1 MRYQTLLFDVD
12 DTLLDFQAA
21 EKQAL
26 QELFQAE
33 GLILTAE
40 LERDY
45 KKINQ
50 ERWAAFEQ
58 GQMSREEVVN
68 GRFGAF
74 FARYERQVD
83 SRALEQKYRAF
94 LNEGHQLL
102 GNSRQV
108 VAELAKQA
116 DLYVV
121 TNGVSKTQMK
131 RLTDAKLLPYFK
143 EIIVSEA
150 TGYQKPMRE
159 FFDYT
164 FKRIPNL
171 SKTQTVMIGDSLT
184 SDIQGGVNAGI
195 DTVWFNPKAL
205 PAPPTIQPTYR
216 IRQLE
221 ELYEILS

>member
-26 QELFQAE
+26 HELFQAE
-33 GLILTAE
+33 GLVLTAE
-40 LERDY
+40 LERAY

-50 ERWAAFEQ
+50 ERWQAFEQ

-74 FARYERQVD
+74 FARYGRAVD
-83 SRALEQKYRAF
+83 SLALEQKYREF

-108 VAELAKQA
+108 IAELAKQA

-164 FKRIPNL
+164 FNKIPNL
-171 SKTQTVMIGDSLT
+171 NKEQTVIIGDSLT
-184 SDIQGGVNAGI
+184 SDIQGGMNAGI
-195 DTVWFNPKAL
+195 DTVWFNPEAL
-205 PAPPTIQPTYR
+205 PMPRTIQPTYR
-216 IRQLE
+216 IQQLE